1 MYQII
6 LNESNLSYLIHCQYE
21 RFYGQNTTINWKFL
35 VDFVPVPSNISD
47 RQIMPRNTRGLVVG
61 RLGILLDSFYP
72 TATLL
77 GK

>member
-35 VDFVPVPSNISD
+35 VDFVPVPSIGKSCHEIHGD
-47 RQIMPRNTRGLVVG
+47 L
-61 RLGILLDSFYP
+61 LWEGILLDSFYP